1 VKETNMTNQEQE
13 EMRAIVREELA
24 ACGIHPLR
32 QPAPLPTCAEAPQ
45 RAVGIVSMV
54 EFEARDAGP
63 PSNPRALLNV
73 SRFLERLKSEGL
85 RLVPE
90 DMPREL
96 SDLVRA
102 LLQKSPN
109 HFDAKHLR
117 RADWTAPEPPTA
129 A

>member
-1 VKETNMTNQEQE
+1 MNE
-13 EMRAIVREELA
+13 EERFRAIVREELA

-32 QPAPLPTCAEAPQ
+32 PPAPLPTCAESPL

-54 EFEARDAGP
+54 EFEAREAGSP
-63 PSNPRALLNV
+63 ADRRACLNTH
-73 SRFLERLKSEGL
+73 RFVERLKAEGL

-102 LLQKSPN
+102 LLEKTPN
-109 HFDAKHLR
+109 RFDDKHLR